1 MKKRL
6 FCLLLCLVMIMPMVL
21 MAGCSEETEE
31 TTTEAASTSG
41 IKAMTLTLYSI
52 TDENTTEEAVQ
63 QVQDAINAIT
73 EVKFNTHIILRLF
86 TESEYGKALEEKVQA
101 IEEQIAMDEAEAAA
115 QKVAAKAAKAAGVT
129 TAVETTGEG
138 DLTEETD
145 ETVLNEYGLEKTVYP
160 EEDGDQLDI
169 FLING
174 LEHYQE
180 YFTRGVLAPL
190 DEELSVNSKILLDY
204 IHPTFLSA
212 AKIEGATYAIPN
224 NHMVGEYEFIL
235 INKELFDKYYFDPDK
250 VSVIDDLEEFV
261 ETVGTQEK
269 DYVPVLN
276 TSESY
281 IYYPTGS
288 ESVFAGYAAG
298 AAAAGTK
305 AAPGNLFANRQFKNA
320 ASLMINWTNAGYI
333 NTTGTVEDTKFGVA
347 FVKGDYSLL
356 EKYEE
361 DYYVTLY
368 KNAAFENKDVFDSM
382 YAVGAYT
389 KNVARC
395 MEVIKY
401 LTINDELRNT
411 FQYGAKNIHYE
422 IDEITGLVNII
433 SDEYVMDPIHTGNQ
447 FKLWA
452 NSSMTETESAYAAN
466 NWELAKLHNF
476 NTAVS
481 PYLGFIIK
489 PEPEPDPDAKP
500 AEPEPAA
507 EPAAGETEE
516 AAEVVEFMKV
526 EEILAGLEELSAEY
540 FEKLYSF
547 KGPYNTQVET
557 VATDAD
563 GNETVTAEDVVI
575 EDAAAH
581 IDLLAAEID
590 ENQYM
595 IAAVDE
601 ANEFSPLMQYT
612 NWYNAMYPPAE
623 PAA

>member
-6 FCLLLCLVMIMPMVL
+6 FCLLLCLLMIMPMVF
-21 MAGCSEETEE
+21 MAGCSQKTEE
-31 TTTEAASTSG
+31 TPETTASASG

-52 TDENTTEEAVQ
+52 TDEKTTEEAIQ

-86 TESEYGKALEEKVQA
+86 TEADYMNALDEKIAA
-101 IEEQIAMDEAEAAA
+101 IEEQIALDESKAAA

-138 DLTEETD
+138 DLTVETD

-169 FLING
+169 FLVKG
-174 LEHYQE
+174 LEAYQD
-180 YFTRGVLAPL
+180 YISNGILAPL

-204 IHPTFLSA
+204 IYPTFLNA
-212 AKIEGATYAIPN
+212 AKIEGVTYAIPN
-224 NHMVGEYEFIL
+224 NHMVGEYEYIL

-250 VSVIDDLEEFV
+250 VTVIDDLQEFV

-276 TSESY
+276 TSDAY
-281 IYYPTGS
+281 IYYPTGTK
-288 ESVFAGYAAG
+288 SVFAGYAAG
-298 AAAAGTK
+298 ASNVITK
-305 AAPGNLFANRQFKNA
+305 AAPGNLFANKQFKTT
-320 ASLMINWTNAGYI
+320 ASLMINWANAGYI

-356 EKYEE
+356 EKYEK
-361 DYYVTLY
+361 DYYVTVY
-368 KNAAFENKDVFDSM
+368 KNATFENKDVYDSM

-422 IDEITGLVNII
+422 IDDVTGLVNII
-433 SDEYVMDPIHTGNQ
+433 SDEYVMDPINTGNQ
-447 FKLWA
+447 FKLWT
-452 NSSMTETESAYAAN
+452 NSSMTESEMALAAN

-476 NTAVS
+476 NSAIS
-481 PYLGFIIK
+481 PYLGFNIK

-500 AEPEPAA
+500 EVVTND
-507 EPAAGETEE
+507 AG
-516 AAEVVEFMKV
+516 EVVEFMPLAD
-526 EEILAGLEELSAEY
+526 ILAGLDSLSAEY
-540 FEKLYSF
+540 FDKLNSF
-547 KGPYNTQVET
+547 KGEYNDQIET
-557 VATDAD
+557 VTTDAD
-563 GNETVTAEDVVI
+563 GVETVTTEDVVVDI
-575 EDAAAH
+575 GTY
-581 IDLLAAEID
+581 IDMLAEEINNN
-590 ENQYM
+590 EYM
-595 IAAVDE
+595 IAALDE
-601 ANEFSPLMQYT
+601 LNVNSPLSQYT
-612 NWYNAMYPPAE
+612 TWYNVLFPPA
-623 PAA
+623 A

>member
-6 FCLLLCLVMIMPMVL
+6 FCLLLCLIMIMPMVF

-31 TTTEAASTSG
+31 TTAGAASTSR

-86 TESEYGKALEEKVQA
+86 TESQYEKALEEKVQA
-101 IEEQIAMDEAEAAA
+101 IEEQIAIDEAEAAA

-129 TAVETTGEG
+129 TAAETTGEG

-145 ETVLNEYGLEKTVYP
+145 ETVLSEYGLEKTVYP

-174 LEHYQE
+174 LAHYQE
-180 YFTRGVLAPL
+180 YFDRGVLAPL
-190 DEELSVNSKILLDY
+190 DEELSVNSKILRDY
-204 IHPTFLSA
+204 IHPTFLNA
-212 AKIEGATYAIPN
+212 VKIEGATYAIPN

-250 VSVIDDLEEFV
+250 VSVIDDLKEFV

-305 AAPGNLFANRQFKNA
+305 AAPGNLFKNRQFKNA

-368 KNAAFENKDVFDSM
+368 KNATFENKDVFNSM

-411 FQYGAKNIHYE
+411 FQYGAENIHYE
-422 IDEITGLVNII
+422 IDEITGLVNIL
-433 SDEYVMDPIHTGNQ
+433 SDEYVMDPVHTGNQ

-452 NSSMTETESAYAAN
+452 NTSMTEAESALAAN

-476 NTAVS
+476 NAAVS

-489 PEPEPDPDAKP
+489 PEPEPDPDKKP
-500 AEPEPAA
+500 AKTEEEPAA
-507 EPAAGETEE
+507 DGEE

-547 KGPYNTQVET
+547 KGEYNKQIET
-557 VATDAD
+557 VTTDAD
-563 GNETVTAEDVVI
+563 GNETVTVEEVVVDVG
-575 EDAAAH
+575 AH

-595 IAAVDE
+595 IAATDD